1 MSRIDDTSAR
11 PSPPYDPSQKLP
23 AAPTPLL
30 DPEGRQFVAE
40 WQAHLEAGRIGGNP
54 PMSDE
59 ARAAMLA
66 NERVVMGPRWR
77 GGR

>member
-1 MSRIDDTSAR
+1 MRGASGGS
-11 PSPPYDPSQKLP
+11 LCG
-23 AAPTPLL
+23 PTASL
-30 DPEGRQFVAE
+30 
-40 WQAHLEAGRIGGNP
+40 LEARKP

-59 ARAAMLA
+59 ARAAILA

>member
-1 MSRIDDTSAR
+1 MNRINEASAD
-11 PSPPYDPSQKLP
+11 PSPPYDPGQKLP
-23 AAPTPLL
+23 AGPTPLL
-30 DPEGRQFVAE
+30 DPEGRAFVAE
-40 WQAHLEAGRIGGNP
+40 WQAHLDAGRIGGNLP
-54 PMSDE
+54 ISDE